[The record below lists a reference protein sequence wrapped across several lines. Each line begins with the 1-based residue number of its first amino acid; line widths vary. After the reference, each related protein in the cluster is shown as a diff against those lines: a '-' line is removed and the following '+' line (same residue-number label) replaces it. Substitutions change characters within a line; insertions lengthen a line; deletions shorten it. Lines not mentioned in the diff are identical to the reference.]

1 MGVSTDKSLKEVPHQ
16 SEAIDKS
23 SDEQPPSYSA
33 NQTEQ
38 APLELPELDLSSHP
52 SSSTTITRDQCVV
65 HLKLLAVLA
74 DLRDTISSDDGL
86 FGIHDAEA
94 EKFPNELNEARAR
107 IREKRWAVYT
117 ARAVERYTKWWST
130 GLPRSRPMAT
140 INDLESID
148 YESILDCGTIVA
160 WSTDNLPP
168 LDILMVWHAHS
179 LNPRNFLEDCI
190 RYGKMSTW
198 ATGFPWEAIDRCI
211 NNHSMEYTVSKQAQ
225 QLFEQK
231 LNFKWNN
238 LHDPQTKH
246 VKCPCCGWANAV
258 PWTKACFGGI
268 VASAYKSSSGYADY
282 SFEVKCFSCGHTIDH
297 GRLKVAKFRKD
308 LEAALYK
315 DLPMPGSFTNLYGI
329 PEGPPANTNPGALR
343 DMLFPTRVVQADRK
357 GLLHLTDGR
366 LDLCQNVTQLRSQ
379 LETKLRDTN
388 LLWKAHGV
396 YLKKVQYA
404 EKIQFRRMMSRYW
417 DNLGPFALDLV
428 GAVIRQ
434 GTFVDKMDK
443 IDWLHSP
450 TVFNTVDRLIKK
462 YEVFFRIMIENPYK
476 MAVPTLD
483 VDLAWHTHQ
492 LSPSRYYKYSTSQVK
507 LGGAKMFID
516 HDDKVD
522 EGKLSDGF
530 AWTSKMYRRVT
541 NGGIYSE
548 CTCWYCE
555 ATRTPDLYGR
565 LITVGSASRARTAAD
580 LLHDRPDIS
589 SDPNKN
595 PHISSHN
602 AVRPTNEYP
611 RAEWRKSLQRARLQS
626 NYKKAARRAE
636 KRRQGSGSTSSASSS
651 DTYPYYMPYAYGYP
665 IVAPLGTVVPARVP
679 RVAVQEEVVV
689 EGVADQV
696 AAAEDLEAA
705 EDPAA
710 AAMAA
715 AVAAVVAEEEE
726 EEEAVVEVAADTKN
740 DCEYPISFLL
750 LLLFYNYCLD
760 CFFDSLMAWLIE
772 LCLLLNSPQYI

>member
-1 MGVSTDKSLKEVPHQ
+1 MGGSTDEISKEVFNQ
-16 SEAIDKS
+16 SETIGKS
-23 SDEQPPSYSA
+23 SDERPPSYSA
-33 NQTEQ
+33 NQAEQ
-38 APLELPELDLSSHP
+38 PALQLPQLDLSSHP
-52 SSSTTITRDQCVV
+52 SSNTITRDQCVV
-65 HLKLLAVLA
+65 HLKFLAVLA

-86 FGIHDAEA
+86 FGIYDAKA
-94 EKFPNELNEARAR
+94 EIFPKELNEARAR

-140 INDLESID
+140 INDLESVD
-148 YESILDCGTIVA
+148 YENILSCNTRVA

-179 LNPRNFLEDCI
+179 LNPRNYLEDCI
-190 RYGKMSTW
+190 RYGRISTW

-211 NNHSMEYTVSKQAQ
+211 SNHTMEYTVSEQVQ
-225 QLFEQK
+225 RLFEQK
-231 LNFKWNN
+231 LNLKWNN
-238 LHDPQTKH
+238 LHDPLTKH

-258 PWTKACFGGI
+258 PWTKARFGGT
-268 VASAYKSSSGYADY
+268 VANAFKFSSGYADF
-282 SFEVKCFSCGHTIDH
+282 SFEVKCFSCKHTIDH

-308 LEAALYK
+308 LKAAIEQ
-315 DLPMPGSFTNLYGI
+315 DLPMPGSFTSLYGI
-329 PEGPPANTNPGALR
+329 PEGGSIAKKNHQPLR
-343 DMLFPTRVVQADRK
+343 DMLFPTRVVQASRK
-357 GLLHLTDGR
+357 GLLHLTNGR
-366 LDLCQNVTQLRSQ
+366 LDLCQNVTKLKEQ

-396 YLKKVQYA
+396 YLKSLQPA

-434 GTFVDKMDK
+434 GTFVDKMDQ

-450 TVFNTVDRLIKK
+450 TVFNTMDRLTKK
-462 YEVFFRIMIENPYK
+462 YEVFFQIMIENPEK

-492 LSPSRYYKYSTSQVK
+492 LSPSRYYNYSTSQVK
-507 LGGAKMFID
+507 PGGKRMFID

-522 EGKLSDGF
+522 EEKLSDGF

-555 ATRTPDLYGR
+555 ATRTPDLYSR

-602 AVRPTNEYP
+602 AVRPTNQHHRP
-611 RAEWRKSLQRARLQS
+611 DWRKSLQRARLQS
-626 NYKKAARRAE
+626 NYQKAARRAE
-636 KRRQGSGSTSSASSS
+636 KRRQRSGSQSSS
-651 DTYPYYMPYAYGYP
+651 SQGDAYPYYMPYAYGYP
-665 IVAPLGTVVPARVP
+665 IVVPYYGPYMMDPSINCDSYACNPGCMNVTAGATGNCCAGTC
-679 RVAVQEEVVV
+679 
-689 EGVADQV
+689 GK
-696 AAAEDLEAA
+696 L
-705 EDPAA
+705 
-710 AAMAA
+710 
-715 AVAAVVAEEEE
+715 
-726 EEEAVVEVAADTKN
+726 
-740 DCEYPISFLL
+740 FLHP
-750 LLLFYNYCLD
+750 YR
-760 CFFDSLMAWLIE
+760 SIE
-772 LCLLLNSPQYI
+772 

>member
-1 MGVSTDKSLKEVPHQ
+1 MGVSTDKSSKEAPHQ
-16 SEAIDKS
+16 SEAIGKS
-23 SDEQPPSYSA
+23 SDERPPSYSA
-33 NQTEQ
+33 NQVEQ
-38 APLELPELDLSSHP
+38 PPLELPPLDLSSQP
-52 SSSTTITRDQCVV
+52 PASTTVTRDQCVV
-65 HLKLLAVLA
+65 HLKFLAVLA
-74 DLRDTISSDDGL
+74 DLRDAISSDDGL
-86 FGIHDAEA
+86 FGILDAEA
-94 EKFPNELNEARAR
+94 EQFPNELNEARAR

-148 YESILDCGTIVA
+148 YESILNCGTIVA
-160 WSTDNLPP
+160 WSTENLPP
-168 LDILMVWHAHS
+168 LGKYIDSEAKTRLTNSSIDILMVWHAHS

-198 ATGFPWEAIDRCI
+198 VTGFPWEAIDRGI
-211 NNHSMEYTVSKQAQ
+211 DNHTMEYTVSEQAQ

-231 LNFKWNN
+231 LNLKWNN
-238 LHDPQTKH
+238 LHDPPTKN
-246 VKCPCCGWANAV
+246 VKCHCCGWANAV
-258 PWTKACFGGI
+258 PWTEARFGGL
-268 VASAYKSSSGYADY
+268 VAYAYKFSSGYADY
-282 SFEVKCFSCGHTIDH
+282 SFEVKCFSCEHIIDH

-308 LEAALYK
+308 LEAALDK

-329 PEGPPANTNPGALR
+329 PEGGSTATADPRAFR
-343 DMLFPTRVVQADRK
+343 DMLFPTRVVQAARK

-366 LDLCQNVTQLRSQ
+366 VDMCQNVTQLRDQ

-396 YLKKVQYA
+396 YLKSLQYS

-450 TVFNTVDRLIKK
+450 TVFNTMDRLIKK
-462 YEVFFRIMIENPYK
+462 YEVFFQIMIENPDK

-492 LSPSRYYKYSTSQVK
+492 LSPSRYYKYSTSKVK
-507 LGGAKMFID
+507 LGSTRMFID

-530 AWTSKMYRRVT
+530 AWTSKMYRRIT
-541 NGGIYSE
+541 DGGIYSE

-555 ATRTPDLYGR
+555 ATRTPDLYSR

-602 AVRPTNEYP
+602 AVRPTNEYH
-611 RAEWRKSLQRARLQS
+611 RSEWRKSLQRARLQS
-626 NYKKAARRAE
+626 NYQKAARRAE
-636 KRRQGSGSTSSASSS
+636 KRRQRSGSKSSASQG
-651 DTYPYYMPYAYGYP
+651 DAYPYYLPYAYGYP
-665 IVAPLGTVVPARVP
+665 IVVPYYGPYMMDPSINCDSYACNPGCMNVTAGAAGNCCAGTC
-679 RVAVQEEVVV
+679 
-689 EGVADQV
+689 GK
-696 AAAEDLEAA
+696 L
-705 EDPAA
+705 
-710 AAMAA
+710 
-715 AVAAVVAEEEE
+715 
-726 EEEAVVEVAADTKN
+726 
-740 DCEYPISFLL
+740 FLRH
-750 LLLFYNYCLD
+750 FR
-760 CFFDSLMAWLIE
+760 SIE
-772 LCLLLNSPQYI
+772 

>member
-1 MGVSTDKSLKEVPHQ
+1 MGVSTDKSSKEAPHQ
-16 SEAIDKS
+16 SEAIGKS
-23 SDEQPPSYSA
+23 SDERPPSYSA
-33 NQTEQ
+33 NQVEQ
-38 APLELPELDLSSHP
+38 PPLELPPLDLSSQP
-52 SSSTTITRDQCVV
+52 PASTTVTRDQCVV
-65 HLKLLAVLA
+65 HLKFLAVLA
-74 DLRDTISSDDGL
+74 DLRDAISSDDGL
-86 FGIHDAEA
+86 FGILDAEA
-94 EKFPNELNEARAR
+94 EQFPNELNEARAR

-148 YESILDCGTIVA
+148 YESILNCGTIVA
-160 WSTDNLPP
+160 WSTENLPP

-198 ATGFPWEAIDRCI
+198 VTGFPWEAIDRGI
-211 NNHSMEYTVSKQAQ
+211 DNHTMEYTVSEQAQ

-238 LHDPQTKH
+238 LHDPPTKN
-246 VKCPCCGWANAV
+246 VKCHCCGWANAV
-258 PWTKACFGGI
+258 PWTEARFGGL
-268 VASAYKSSSGYADY
+268 VAYAYKFSSGYADY
-282 SFEVKCFSCGHTIDH
+282 SFEVKCFSCEHIIDH

-308 LEAALYK
+308 LEAALDK

-329 PEGPPANTNPGALR
+329 PEGGSTATADPRAFR
-343 DMLFPTRVVQADRK
+343 DMLFPTRVVQAARK

-366 LDLCQNVTQLRSQ
+366 VDMS
-379 LETKLRDTN
+379 
-388 LLWKAHGV
+388 HGV
-396 YLKKVQYA
+396 YLKSLQYS

-450 TVFNTVDRLIKK
+450 TVFNTMDRLIKK
-462 YEVFFRIMIENPYK
+462 YEVFFQIMIENPDK

-507 LGGAKMFID
+507 LGSTRMFID

-530 AWTSKMYRRVT
+530 AWTSKMYRRIT
-541 NGGIYSE
+541 DGGIYSE

-555 ATRTPDLYGR
+555 ATRTPDLYSR

-602 AVRPTNEYP
+602 AVRPTNEYH
-611 RAEWRKSLQRARLQS
+611 RSEWRKSLQRARLQS
-626 NYKKAARRAE
+626 NYQKAARRAE
-636 KRRQGSGSTSSASSS
+636 KRRQRSGSKSSASQG
-651 DTYPYYMPYAYGYP
+651 DAYPYYLPYAYGYP
-665 IVAPLGTVVPARVP
+665 IVVPYYGPYMMDPSINCDSYACNPGCMNVTAGAAGNCCAGTCGGTVASGGC
-679 RVAVQEEVVV
+679 A
-689 EGVADQV
+689 GGSGSGGCGGSSGACGGSSGGGGGDGGGGGGGG
-696 AAAEDLEAA
+696 
-705 EDPAA
+705 
-710 AAMAA
+710 
-715 AVAAVVAEEEE
+715 
-726 EEEAVVEVAADTKN
+726 
-740 DCEYPISFLL
+740 CGGGGGGGG
-750 LLLFYNYCLD
+750 CGGGG
-760 CFFDSLMAWLIE
+760 C
-772 LCLLLNSPQYI
+772 